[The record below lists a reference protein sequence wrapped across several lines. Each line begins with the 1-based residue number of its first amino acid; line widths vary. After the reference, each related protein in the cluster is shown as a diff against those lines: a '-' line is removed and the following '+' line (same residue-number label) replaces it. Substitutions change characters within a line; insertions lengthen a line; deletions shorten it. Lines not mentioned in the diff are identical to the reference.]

1 MDRAGVQSR
10 ANGTQQ
16 RPVVRQSLPAPPR
29 PVGRSES
36 VPSADPDP
44 YCPQREPI
52 FNRNQRKCSTAIEA
66 MGRAQ
71 RQRPELGLGRCWDG
85 VLLGWGAGWGAGM
98 GSFYGRFGRG
108 AVESRCGSCPI
119 SAVTEMGQER
129 RYRDRQLTSGAG
141 TGCSNGTGMGSWE
154 RLLED
159 LLRRVRYQRLK
170 PYIAAQALERLTLI
184 PIGYFSS

>member
-16 RPVVRQSLPAPPR
+16 RPVVRQSRSAQAS

-52 FNRNQRKCSTAIEA
+52 FNRNQRKCSTATEA
-66 MGRAQ
+66 IGRTQ
-71 RQRPELGLGRCWDG
+71 RQRPELGLRGCWDG
-85 VLLGWGAGWGAGM
+85 VRDGCGMGRWDVVLGWSAGM

-108 AVESRCGSCPI
+108 AVESLRESR
-119 SAVTEMGQER
+119 AVESQ
-129 RYRDRQLTSGAG
+129 S
-141 TGCSNGTGMGSWE
+141 
-154 RLLED
+154 
-159 LLRRVRYQRLK
+159 
-170 PYIAAQALERLTLI
+170 
-184 PIGYFSS
+184 